1 MRCKLCN
8 GTGQRNGMG
17 MMMIDCECKDISSD
31 DSGPMRIDK
40 RSKAYKEAVD
50 KIMTTYDIGRE
61 EAAKTFEEEFSKI
74 A

>member
-8 GTGQRNGMG
+8 GSGKKNGMG
-17 MMMIDCECKDISSD
+17 MMMVDCDCETGDESD
-31 DSGPMRIDK
+31 VPVRIDK

-50 KIMTTYDIGRE
+50 KIMNLYDVSRE